1 MLPECPDRKVT
12 PMPVRLAAA
21 VTATAVVMSLTAATA
36 GATMAPTPGPQHKC
50 DVSVDPIDEKCDDA
64 RN

>member
-1 MLPECPDRKVT
+1 
-12 PMPVRLAAA
+12 MPVRLAAA
-21 VTATAVVMSLTAATA
+21 VTATAVVISLTAATA

-50 DVSVDPIDEKCDDA
+50 EISADPLDEKCDDA